1 MSRFVDSLRLTLRT
15 VLTDRYAV
23 VLMVGAVVLYSFFY
37 PAAYRHQVASNL
49 PIVVV
54 DHDQSATSRELLRRV
69 DTVRIVDQPASIDQ
83 ARHVL
88 ETGKA
93 EGILLIPANLERDIL
108 RGSHGYLVL
117 MGNGAYLGRASWVLG
132 GVAEALT
139 AFAREAAVSQAAF
152 M

>member
-1 MSRFVDSLRLTLRT
+1 PAAVRGRAVGCLTLATGDAAADGAGGRWHWWLAVDRCRAQRRSGAAGCTARDRRMNRFVDSLRLTLRT

-69 DTVRIVDQPASIDQ
+69 DALHTVRIVDQPASIDQ

-88 ETGKA
+88 E
-93 EGILLIPANLERDIL
+93 
-108 RGSHGYLVL
+108 
-117 MGNGAYLGRASWVLG
+117 
-132 GVAEALT
+132 
-139 AFAREAAVSQAAF
+139 
-152 M
+152 

>member
-1 MSRFVDSLRLTLRT
+1 MSRFGSSLRQTLRA

-23 VLMVGAVVLYSFFY
+23 VLMIGAVVLYSFFY

-54 DHDQSATSRELLRRV
+54 DHDHSSTSRELLRRV
-69 DTVRIVDQPASIDQ
+69 DALHTVRIVGQPPTVALARQ
-83 ARHVL
+83 AL
-88 ETGKA
+88 EHGQA
-93 EGILLIPANLERDIL
+93 EGILLIPADLERDIL
-108 RGSHGYLVL
+108 RGGAGHLVL

-139 AFAREAAVSQAAF
+139 AFARQAAV
-152 M
+152 